1 MIKRRKVAIVGCAYR
16 FPGSSNAGFWQN
28 LMEGRDLVTQVDP
41 SRWNKREF
49 LHPDKASPASSY
61 TFASGT
67 LGDISAFDA
76 GFFSISPREA
86 AMMDPQQRMLLEM
99 CWETFENA
107 GVSRPACVAATAA
120 CTWASPVS
128 SSPTA
133 CSRTCRPSMAPRR
146 PATP

>member
-49 LHPDKASPASSY
+49 LHPDKASPATSY

-86 AMMDPQQRMLLEM
+86 AMMDPQQRI
-99 CWETFENA
+99 WGFETNFGGLAELA
-107 GVSRPACVAATAA
+107 LVSLSECRCL
-120 CTWASPVS
+120 SNS
-128 SSPTA
+128 DLF
-133 CSRTCRPSMAPRR
+133 CSTPSQSFSNRSEWR
-146 PATP
+146 SEW